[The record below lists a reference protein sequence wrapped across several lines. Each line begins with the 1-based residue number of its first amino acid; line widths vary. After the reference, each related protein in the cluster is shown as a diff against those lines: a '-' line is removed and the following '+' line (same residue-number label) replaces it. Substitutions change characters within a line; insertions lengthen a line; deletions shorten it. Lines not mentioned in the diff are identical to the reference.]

1 MATQTTNLLTF
12 RPAKRIQQSVS
23 AAYEKRLL
31 IWMAERTP
39 AWINSDH
46 LTSLGFAAQLLT
58 GAAYAMSG
66 FSRAWLVAA
75 IAFLALN
82 WLGDS
87 LDGTLA
93 RVRQHQRPRYGF
105 YVDHILDSIGS
116 VALMG
121 GLALSGYMSPLIA
134 VGLLVLFLL
143 LSIQSYLATYTL
155 GEFRMSFWSFG
166 PTELRLLLVAGN
178 LALFRV
184 QTVFHGHFKLF
195 DFGGAI
201 GIIAMT
207 AMLLFHVA
215 WNVVRLYNDGVLT
228 LLKSGLG
235 LNYLLATGLAVEA
248 AVLHNFIWHE
258 RFTWADRRAHTSLS
272 RLAKFNLTT
281 GGLSIL
287 GNMIAMKLL
296 VEMAGVEYLLANLLS
311 IATCSILNFFVA
323 DRTIFVP
330 EIPKP

>member
-75 IAFLALN
+75 VAFLALN

-87 LDGTLA
+87 LDGTVA

-207 AMLLFHVA
+207 AMLLFHVGQ
-215 WNVVRLYNDGVLT
+215 NIVRLYN
-228 LLKSGLG
+228 
-235 LNYLLATGLAVEA
+235 E
-248 AVLHNFIWHE
+248 E
-258 RFTWADRRAHTSLS
+258 RLPGTD
-272 RLAKFNLTT
+272 
-281 GGLSIL
+281 
-287 GNMIAMKLL
+287 
-296 VEMAGVEYLLANLLS
+296 
-311 IATCSILNFFVA
+311 CQ
-323 DRTIFVP
+323 
-330 EIPKP
+330 